1 LLAQIAI
8 FLLAA
13 VIAVPL
19 SRKLG
24 LGAVLGFL
32 GAGMLIGPWGLKL
45 IEHVDAILHISEFG
59 VVLLLFIIGLEL
71 QPSRLWALRRQVF
84 GLGTAQVVG
93 TALVIGLGLI
103 ALGWTW
109 QASLVVGV
117 GLAMS
122 STAFVLQTLAEK
134 RQLTMR
140 HGRESFAILLFQDLA
155 VIPLLAALPY
165 LAQSLGAD
173 AQNSRGWF
181 DVLLS
186 LGIVA
191 ALFASSRLL
200 IRPFFR
206 VIATHGGHEIFTAA
220 ALLIVVAVTLLMDAV
235 GLTASLGAFLAG
247 MLLADSEYRHE
258 LEADIEPFKGLL
270 LGLFFIAIGMSVN
283 LRLLLQAPGTI
294 ATIVLGLILL
304 KFSILFVIA
313 RSVGTNTASARK
325 LGLALAQGGEFA
337 FVLFAAASSGGIL
350 DSATTELLVVAVTV
364 SMLAAPLLFVLED
377 KVFSR
382 WEDRKQPREFDTIDA
397 PEGHVVI
404 AGYGRV
410 GQIVARVLSLQN
422 IEFVALEKDAD
433 QVDTVRRFGG
443 KLYFGDATRIEL
455 LRAANVG
462 GARLFVLAIDD
473 PEASMRCAE
482 LVHHHFPSVPVIARA
497 RNRAHAHLLAD
508 LGIQRFY
515 RETWHTSLE
524 MAMQSLLQLK
534 FTVSQ
539 ASSTIARFRDHDL
552 ALLKRQQAV
561 HLDEPKLIQ
570 TTREASE
577 ELLSLYEADREEGA
591 TSSEEV
597 DPPVPTPPRSL

>member
-1 LLAQIAI
+1 MLTQIAI

-32 GAGMLIGPWGLKL
+32 GAGMLIGPWGLRL
-45 IEHVDAILHISEFG
+45 VQDVETILHFSEFG
-59 VVLLLFIIGLEL
+59 VVLLLFLIGLEL

-84 GLGTAQVVG
+84 GLGTAQVLG
-93 TALVIGLGLI
+93 TGAVLGAGL
-103 ALGWTW
+103 AVAGWTW

-122 STAFVLQTLAEK
+122 STAFVLQTLAE
-134 RQLTMR
+134 RGQLTAR
-140 HGRESFAILLFQDLA
+140 HGRESFSILLFQDLA

-165 LAQSLGAD
+165 LAQSLGTGSSEGRD
-173 AQNSRGWF
+173 WL
-181 DVLLS
+181 DVLRS
-186 LGIVA
+186 LGIVT
-191 ALFASSRLL
+191 ALFLSSRFL

-206 VIATHGGHEIFTAA
+206 VIATHGGHEIFTSA
-220 ALLIVVAVTLLMDAV
+220 ALLIVVAVTLLMEAV

-258 LEADIEPFKGLL
+258 LEADIEPFKSLL

-283 LRLLLQAPGTI
+283 LGLLLDAPGTV
-294 ATIVLGLILL
+294 AAIVLGLLTL
-304 KFSILFVIA
+304 KFALLYAIA
-313 RSVGTNTASARK
+313 RSVGTSPSSARK

-337 FVLFAAASSGGIL
+337 FVLFAAAASGGIL
-350 DSATTELLVVAVTV
+350 DAATAQLLVVAVTV
-364 SMLAAPLLFVLED
+364 SMLAAPLLFVLEE
-377 KVFSR
+377 KALGP
-382 WEDRKQPREFDTIDA
+382 WLDRKDEREFDTIEPPA
-397 PEGHVVI
+397 GHVVI

-410 GQIVARVLSLQN
+410 GQIVARVLSLQG
-422 IEFVALEKDAD
+422 IAFVALERDAD

-455 LRAANVG
+455 LRAANVA

-473 PEASMRCAE
+473 PEDSMRCAE
-482 LVHHHFPSVPVIARA
+482 LVHRHFPAVPVIARA
-497 RNRAHAHLLAD
+497 RNRSHAHRLAD
-508 LGIQRFY
+508 LGIRRFY

-524 MAMQSLLQLK
+524 MAMQSLLLLN

-577 ELLSLYEADREEGA
+577 ELLSLYEADREAES
-591 TSSEEV
+591 TSDAREPSQ
-597 DPPVPTPPRSL
+597 PP